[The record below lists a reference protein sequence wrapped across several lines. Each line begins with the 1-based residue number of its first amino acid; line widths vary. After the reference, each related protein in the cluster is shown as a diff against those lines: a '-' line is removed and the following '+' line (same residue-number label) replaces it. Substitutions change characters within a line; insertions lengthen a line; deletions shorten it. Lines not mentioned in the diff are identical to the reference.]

1 MSPASKPSSK
11 KAGAP
16 KTKGAIRAKS
26 GCYTCRIRRK
36 KCDEQRNDHG
46 HCRTCVRLKLECLG
60 FGAKRPDFLKESRT
74 VLFMREK
81 IKAFLASQGMIKGHS
96 ASGPRNSE
104 QEFLFLRRV
113 DEYSSDS
120 SASPPTPTL
129 TIPDDTP
136 HSHLTMSNMRSER
149 WFTDP
154 YDSPHSSVYSSLFTP
169 SCTPNDNVMLYALS
183 PPSQVQHLSP
193 DSSYG
198 SSRVPPYAN
207 DVMLAAVPITSSSN
221 SIVSSPSCKMLY
233 HYEML

>member
-1 MSPASKPSSK
+1 MSPASKPSPK

-36 KCDEQRNDHG
+36 KCDEQRNDSG

-60 FGAKRPDFLKESRT
+60 FGAKRPDFLKESRN

-154 YDSPHSSVYSSLFTP
+154 YDSSHSI
-169 SCTPNDNVMLYALS
+169 
-183 PPSQVQHLSP
+183 QHLSP

-198 SSRVPPYAN
+198 SSRVQPFAN